1 MSQMAQPLFDDSS
14 EMPAIGF
21 EAGSP
26 IKARPAGRKYKFPSY
41 KDRIGTRLTADQW
54 KANAIAPKA
63 KAKHVFELD
72 HFEPYAGEIEIPANL
87 KGKYKGRAN
96 LNDVWKLVGSKAG
109 RAIYKD
115 PDYMSEG
122 TLNILNG
129 KRIARG
135 QKPYLGTWES
145 VDEDAVPEFVVRD
158 HNKNIVAVNG
168 YTTKRSDW
176 DIMNKYYTQY
186 PSRDDRHDNPFR
198 DFVNDYYED
207 DPDVKFETDAAG
219 FPTDEYLER
228 RKAAQKNSIYS
239 MRLPNPTAY
248 NIFTK
253 NLVSPIIK
261 LKVNELAE
269 ANGVER
275 EHIMS
280 LLKDA
285 YGEGWML
292 SFISQLWN
300 GLVKTP
306 FLTLARNTK
315 EYKDYF
321 DAFQLKHRNS
331 ELTEKE
337 KQEKFIKSFMNLKGI
352 KLALKKWIS
361 PMLTKGNAE
370 NIRTNQIIT
379 VEVAK
384 LLNAIQSSISQA
396 DN

>member
-1 MSQMAQPLFDDSS
+1 MAQQLYDDSS
-14 EMPAIGF
+14 EMPALGF
-21 EAGSP
+21 DAGSP

-41 KDRIGTRLTADQW
+41 QDRINSRLTADQW
-54 KANAIAPKA
+54 KANAVAPKA

-72 HFEPYAGEIEIPANL
+72 RFEPYSGAIDIPANL

-96 LNDVWKLVGSKAG
+96 LEDVWKLVGSKAG
-109 RAIYKD
+109 RAIYRD

-135 QKPYLGTWES
+135 QKPYLGAWERM
-145 VDEDAVPEFVVRD
+145 DEDSIPEFVVRD
-158 HNKNIVAVNG
+158 HNENIVAVNG

-186 PSRDDRHDNPFR
+186 PSRDDRTENPFR

-253 NLVSPIIK
+253 NLVSPIIQ

-269 ANGVER
+269 TNGVER

-280 LLKDA
+280 LLKA
-285 YGEGWML
+285 TYGEGWML
-292 SFISQLWN
+292 SFISHLWN
-300 GLVKTP
+300 ALVKTP
-306 FLTLARNTK
+306 FLNLASNTK

-321 DAFQLKHRNS
+321 GAFQLKHQYS
-331 ELTEKE
+331 ELNAKE
-337 KQEKFIKSFMNLKGI
+337 KQEKCTKGFMSLKGI

-361 PMLTKGNAE
+361 PMLTPGDAE
-370 NIRTNQIIT
+370 NTRTKQIIT

-396 DN
+396 DD

>member
-14 EMPAIGF
+14 EMPALGF

-41 KDRIGTRLTADQW
+41 QDRKGTRLTIDQW
-54 KANAIAPKA
+54 KANAVAP

-72 HFEPYAGEIEIPANL
+72 HFDPYAGAIEIPANL

-96 LNDVWKLVGSKAG
+96 LEDVWKLVGSKAG
-109 RAIYKD
+109 RAIYRDK
-115 PDYMSEG
+115 DYMSEG

-129 KRIARG
+129 RRLARG

-158 HNKNIVAVNG
+158 HNNNIVAVNG

-176 DIMNKYYTQY
+176 DIMNKYYTYY
-186 PSRDDRHDNPFR
+186 PSKKARKDNPFR
-198 DFVNDYYED
+198 EFAIDYYED

-219 FPTDEYLER
+219 FPTDEYLTR
-228 RKAAQKNSIYS
+228 RKEAQKNSIYS
-239 MRLPNPTAY
+239 MRMPNPTAY
-248 NIFTK
+248 NLFTK
-253 NLVSPIIK
+253 NLVSPIIQM
-261 LKVNELAE
+261 KVNELAE
-269 ANGVER
+269 ANDVTR

-280 LLKDA
+280 LLKKA

-300 GLVKTP
+300 GIVKTP

-321 DAFQLKHRNS
+321 DAFQIKHRNS

-337 KQEKFIKSFMNLKGI
+337 KHEKLIKSFMSLKGI
-352 KLALKKWIS
+352 KLALKNWIS
-361 PMLTKGNAE
+361 PMLTPGNDE
-370 NIRTNQIIT
+370 NTRTKQIIT

-384 LLNAIQSSISQA
+384 LLNAIQSSVSQV
-396 DN
+396 DE